1 MRLLVAST
9 TIAAL
14 SLVSCTPYN
23 EPTSTINESSAT
35 NEQNATEIKPLEW
48 RTYLPDGQLNVQ
60 GLWTY
65 TLGGLNIEA
74 LPNMMETDRTAPSM
88 IIEPSDQVLPYHP
101 WARTRRNEVLNNY
114 NHPNHAQVDPQNRGW
129 PDGIPRLNYYTP
141 GPIQILQPPGYVVF
155 LYETQHEFRV
165 VPLNNSPHLNSKI
178 KLWMGDSR
186 GHWEEDTLII
196 DVTNHN
202 DSTRLSV
209 VGDFHSDEMRVTEHF
224 KFIDSDTLEYR
235 AKIDDPKT
243 YTKPWVLGVTIKRDT
258 LPGNE
263 LMEYSGVEGEKDANL
278 MVEIPLNATQ

>member
-1 MRLLVAST
+1 MRLLVNT

-14 SLVSCTPYN
+14 SLVSCTLYN
-23 EPTSTINESSAT
+23 EPTTTINESVAT
-35 NEQNATEIKPLEW
+35 GEHNATETKPLEW

-65 TLGGLNIEA
+65 TLGGLNIEE
-74 LPNMMETDRTAPSM
+74 LSNVMETERTAPSM

-165 VPLNNSPHLNSKI
+165 VPLDRRPRLDSKI

-186 GHWEEDTLII
+186 GRWEENTLII

-209 VGDFHSDEMRVTEHF
+209 VGDFHSDEMRVIESFT
-224 KFIDSDTLEYR
+224 FIDSDTLEYR

-263 LMEYSGVEGEKDANL
+263 IMEYSGVEGEKDANL
-278 MVEIPLNATQ
+278 MVEIPLNAQQ